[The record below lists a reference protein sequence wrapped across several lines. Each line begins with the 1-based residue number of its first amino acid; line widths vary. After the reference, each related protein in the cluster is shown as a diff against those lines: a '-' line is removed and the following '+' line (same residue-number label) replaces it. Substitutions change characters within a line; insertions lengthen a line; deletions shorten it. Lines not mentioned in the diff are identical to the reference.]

1 MFLIK
6 VLETM
11 FSLWVLAIFVTLF
24 LGDNAFFFAVN
35 VLGVLSAILLA
46 CFDCFGYYSTET
58 EKDPDVKL
66 IQVL

>member
-6 VLETM
+6 VLESLFT
-11 FSLWVLAIFVTLF
+11 LWVLAIFVTLF
-24 LGDNAFFFAVN
+24 WSDNAFFFAVN
-35 VLGVLSAILLA
+35 LLGVLSAILLA
-46 CFDCFGYYSTET
+46 CFDCFGSYPTET

>member
-1 MFLIK
+1 MFIIK
-6 VLETM
+6 VLESV
-11 FSLWVLAIFVTLF
+11 FSLWVLAIFVTVF
-24 LGDNAFFFAVN
+24 LSDDDFFFAIN

-58 EKDPDVKL
+58 EKDPDAKL